1 LARLHELEGVDHRG
15 LHGSFHLKPL
25 VVILEEAQVHQVP
38 DISRRDAIQCDAGDI
53 GKQLHITAN
62 GRVVARHCLD
72 HVEHGRFMHIFNGF
86 KFRQHCG
93 ILRRRDGQN
102 CERGR
107 APTASA
113 LHRFK
118 FLLVSLAWVLIA
130 AGNAQAD
137 TPLEMVVL
145 GSGGPGA
152 TGRAGAAYLLLL
164 DGKPRILVDA
174 GPGSFARLGEAGEA
188 IGFMDI
194 VLLTHLH
201 IDHAGELPGLLKARA
216 VSNGGPITF
225 KVWGP
230 DGAAAAGDNAYFPST
245 RHFMDLLFGPQG
257 AFAYLKDFASPITLE
272 THDIATHGVTSTLP
286 RVIYEEPKLTISAIA
301 GHHGDA
307 PAVIYRI
314 DYAGKSITFSGDIDA
329 KGLPALQRI
338 ARNTDILV
346 FNTVVLD
353 PPGSAPILYTLH
365 TPPKK
370 IGELARDAGARHLLL
385 SHLSPST
392 IQMHDA
398 VMDSIHQAYSGKVQA
413 AQDGMRMEP

>member
-1 LARLHELEGVDHRG
+1 
-15 LHGSFHLKPL
+15 
-25 VVILEEAQVHQVP
+25 
-38 DISRRDAIQCDAGDI
+38 
-53 GKQLHITAN
+53 
-62 GRVVARHCLD
+62 
-72 HVEHGRFMHIFNGF
+72 MHIFNGF
-86 KFRQHCG
+86 EFGQHCD
-93 ILRRRDGQN
+93 ILRRRGGKN
-102 CERGR
+102 CARGR
-107 APTASA
+107 APGASA
-113 LHRFK
+113 SHQFK
-118 FLLVSLAWVLIA
+118 FLRVLLAFFWTLIA
-130 AGNAQAD
+130 AETAQAA
-137 TPLEMVVL
+137 TPLEMLVL

-188 IGFMDI
+188 LGFMDI

-201 IDHAGELPGLLKARA
+201 IDHAGELPGLMKARA
-216 VSNGGPITF
+216 VSSGAPITF
-225 KVWGP
+225 KTWGP
-230 DGAAAAGDNAYFPST
+230 DGAAASGDNAYFPST

-257 AFAYLKDFASPITLE
+257 AFAYLKDFASPIALE
-272 THDIATHGVTSTLP
+272 THDIATHGATSTLP

-338 ARNTDILV
+338 ARDTDILV
-346 FNTVVLD
+346 FNAVVLD

-370 IGELARDAGARHLLL
+370 IGELARDAGAHHLLL